1 MTATTRTTRIYR
13 LPIHKIWMR
22 RRGGIDAILALLRYL
37 SSAPAAK
44 SARDQQKGPTCAV
57 AYKIRNSQ
65 VALNLALASVVG
77 DWPYCRRLQ
86 SLLGSTRGAK
96 RAAKNLTVFVARTTQ
111 WRAPMTRRRWSVDAT
126 TQIDMLKVQIAD
138 GAKRIEHQRTIVQS
152 LRLDGHQMLADEAEE
167 FLSKLVA
174 LQSNYIDQ
182 LARLQNRN
190 RD

>member
-1 MTATTRTTRIYR
+1 
-13 LPIHKIWMR
+13 MR

-138 GAKRIEHQRTIVQS
+138 GAKRIEHQRTIQTKRRNFS
-152 LRLDGHQMLADEAEE
+152 ANWSRYNPTILINWHAYRTAIETKPDERPQ
-167 FLSKLVA
+167 F
-174 LQSNYIDQ
+174 
-182 LARLQNRN
+182 RN
-190 RD
+190 FDHSSSPAHPGRH